1 VPAVSVLSSA
11 LSSPSAESASGKPHA
26 KILVVEDT
34 QIVREPLGRL
44 LASEGFEVLSA
55 ADGSEAM
62 ALLYDGV
69 AAGGKPVDLVLLDVL
84 MPRMDGVAFL
94 QAMRS
99 DPRFRD
105 TPVIGLTGISDTSRL
120 SRLRELGVREIV
132 HKVRFTFDGLLEEI
146 RRQLPVSAP
155 C

>member
-1 VPAVSVLSSA
+1 MSR
-11 LSSPSAESASGKPHA
+11 
-26 KILVVEDT
+26 ILVVEDT
-34 QIVREPLGRL
+34 QIVREPLSRL
-44 LASEGFEVLSA
+44 LSSEGFAVTTA

-62 ALLYDGV
+62 AALTD
-69 AAGGKPVDLVLLDVL
+69 AGSPPVDLVLLDVL

-94 QAMRS
+94 QAMRA

-132 HKVRFTFDGLLEEI
+132 HKVRFTFDGLMEEI
-146 RRQLPVSAP
+146 RRHLASPV
-155 C
+155 

>member
-1 VPAVSVLSSA
+1 M
-11 LSSPSAESASGKPHA
+11 SPSSSSVEPSARSHA
-26 KILVVEDT
+26 RILVVEDT

-44 LASEGFEVLSA
+44 LASEGFDVLSA

-62 ALLYDGV
+62 ALLCDGV
-69 AAGGKPVDLVLLDVL
+69 TTAGRAVDLVLLDVL

-94 QAMRS
+94 QAMRA
-99 DPRFRD
+99 DPRFRE

-120 SRLRELGVREIV
+120 ARLRELGVREIV

-146 RRQLPVSAP
+146 RRQLTVPAHL
-155 C
+155 